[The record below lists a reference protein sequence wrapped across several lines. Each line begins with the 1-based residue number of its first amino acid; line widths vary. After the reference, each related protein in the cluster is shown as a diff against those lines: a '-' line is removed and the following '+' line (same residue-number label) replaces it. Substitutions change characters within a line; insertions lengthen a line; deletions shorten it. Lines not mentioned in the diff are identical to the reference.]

1 MNDNPLIG
9 VVVPI
14 YNVEK
19 YLKEC
24 LDSIINQTYKNLKI
38 LLINDGS
45 TDNSLD
51 IAKQYAI
58 KDNRIMIINKQN
70 GGVGSARNAGID
82 YFCNSYQLQYNSMGG
97 GLHSF
102 NIKNHNPYDIQS
114 IYQAENKDD
123 AKEIDYIIFIDPDDY
138 WELNCIEQCLKY
150 IQNKDHNID
159 IVWFEHNSIYD
170 GVEAKPTTQLRQV
183 ENTILTPIDLIN
195 EYSKYKIVF
204 FCATNNIFTKFKLIK
219 DNNICYIN
227 NIIYED
233 VFFGIALVLNK
244 ANKIYQTNKKL
255 YNYRVRPNSI
265 TTTTN
270 INNIN
275 LLSTQTRQEYCKFK
289 TKNLNEAK
297 ELFNAA
303 CMSITAIKTI
313 EYLNKNPRNKDAII
327 GQFMRWLCSFIQ
339 KYLESKNDPYCLIS
353 KFDILKPYISTCH
366 YHTKLAIKYPMQYR
380 LFAKQISKIIQ
391 MARFI
396 KRKLKH

>member
-1 MNDNPLIG
+1 MDFKHVSVLLDECIEGLDIKENGIYVDGTMGGAGHSSEIIKKLSKDGLLIGIDQDTNALKASKERLKDYDNVKYVHSNFSNIKNVLKDLKIEKVDGILLDLGVSSHQLDVAERGFSYMNDAPLDMRM
-9 VVVPI
+9 
-14 YNVEK
+14 NRE
-19 YLKEC
+19 
-24 LDSIINQTYKNLKI
+24 
-38 LLINDGS
+38 NDF
-45 TDNSLD
+45 
-51 IAKQYAI
+51 
-58 KDNRIMIINKQN
+58 
-70 GGVGSARNAGID
+70 SARNI
-82 YFCNSYQLQYNSMGG
+82 
-97 GLHSF
+97 
-102 NIKNHNPYDIQS
+102 
-114 IYQAENKDD
+114 
-123 AKEIDYIIFIDPDDY
+123 
-138 WELNCIEQCLKY
+138 
-150 IQNKDHNID
+150 
-159 IVWFEHNSIYD
+159 
-170 GVEAKPTTQLRQV
+170 
-183 ENTILTPIDLIN
+183 IN

-219 DNNICYIN
+219 NNNICYIN

-327 GQFMRWLCSFIQ
+327 GQFMRWLCSFIP